1 MRHPPRAPAASNS
14 RNDAP
19 GMRLRAE
26 AHAASFK
33 KAMKAGVKIVFG
45 TDMGGISWSEPIAQ
59 EFSRM
64 VDLGMSPMDAI
75 KSATSRASVMLDS
88 EGDIGTLAPGAYAD
102 VIGVGGDPLKDI
114 KILESVGFV
123 MKDGAVVKS
132 GGK

>member
-1 MRHPPRAPAASNS
+1 
-14 RNDAP
+14 
-19 GMRLRAE
+19 
-26 AHAASFK
+26 
-33 KAMKAGVKIVFG
+33 
-45 TDMGGISWSEPIAQ
+45 
-59 EFSRM
+59 
-64 VDLGMSPMDAI
+64 MDAI